1 MITSSWLSLAIFL
14 ASLEFLKIKSLS
26 DIPSGDDLPN
36 AWMNSAEYRQ
46 KVLADVCD
54 GVVDQFISFSFNEN
68 GKIHRDKVYNYSMH
82 LLSLGSFYLEY
93 VDATK
98 EGDGQ
103 RVLRCWKHISQSSG
117 HTNYSIEVMNILCQC
132 KFKLAPRQSAELLYN
147 HFVNVHGLPGMNIPA
162 DLHQEYL
169 NRVCKDVVFG
179 LGANKTEKSIGQ
191 VVLINMT
198 M

>member
-93 VDATK
+93 VDAIK

-103 RVLRCWKHISQSSG
+103 RVLRCWKHI
-117 HTNYSIEVMNILCQC
+117 
-132 KFKLAPRQSAELLYN
+132 F
-147 HFVNVHGLPGMNIPA
+147 
-162 DLHQEYL
+162 
-169 NRVCKDVVFG
+169 
-179 LGANKTEKSIGQ
+179 TEFWPF
-191 VVLINMT
+191 
-198 M
+198 